1 MNDSTRITAL
11 QVKVGELERKLNFV
25 MQHLRLEYKDDPLSS
40 VLTEAANWLKQ
51 GNKLEAIKVYQQMTG
66 AGLRESK
73 DAVEALEKK
82 LGVG

>member
-1 MNDSTRITAL
+1 MNDSARITAL

-25 MQHLRLEYKDDPLSS
+25 MQHLRLEYKEDPLSS
-40 VLTEAANWLKQ
+40 ALTEAASWLKQ

-66 AGLRESK
+66 AGLKESK